1 MLARPSGDEA
11 TDATVQELVAD
22 LVRPAH
28 GSDRGEPMYAAHA
41 PATMAVAVLASLTR
55 LAATNTRLRTL
66 VADALSPHWMAF
78 AACLYDATT
87 SLHALVCLASCID
100 NSRRHQRQMTR
111 AIPGV
116 VFQDAS
122 VMLYAVCVPE
132 RVNAAYKQWR
142 RRQKALRG
150 HRAPH
155 GVPPDASGAPA
166 PCYCNACLGVLQLFP
181 TWRAHFY
188 DLDLWRIDDDNDVR
202 MTQLQKP
209 PSLREY
215 LEVVMAF
222 HGRRFERH
230 LLPRDPENPSA
241 GGSATLY
248 ALRLPLNQE
257 ADIEEEEE
265 EEEEICDLDARDEDG
280 SLDPRRDIVALVVHE
295 EVALELLQ
303 LQHDSAEE
311 TPDEVV
317 QSPMTTSDS
326 PAIAAAP
333 APVVVVLHEAMQ
345 RVSMCRYDAR
355 PSVVEPVSS
364 LVEYL
369 RSLHALFKRLDPNGD
384 GSITKHEFMDALT
397 DHATLRAQLE
407 ASFGDPLDGSAL
419 DDDRLE
425 MVFTLI
431 GAGRDT
437 LEWDDFVAYFGD
449 PIRMERVQQRA
460 LSAEVEA
467 TMAFL
472 LRCLADDETSD
483 DIVDCHMCSIT
494 VSANVDAQELRL
506 EASRHDDAGEQR
518 RFSASVPQ
526 ASLCVLGKSPFALL
540 QLTPESL
547 EELVARV
554 VLCYHPPHACMA
566 AHGAR
571 LALREVPHTEA
582 AAPSLVRAMATKAS
596 PTPIP
601 GLSASMVAAIDRCK
615 SALETQLQTMAF
627 LQRENAAEF
636 AVATTTQLRQWID
649 QCNARM
655 TSLAQPSAF
664 PKSTHALR
672 AAARDRCQQIRR
684 DLIDCAR
691 RIAMVDAQLWSA
703 EATIDLVHVVVRTLH
718 DVLRCSAEVHYWE
731 RRDERIPSLGLSN
744 TVWANGYPDALYPK
758 ATEAARAGQ
767 KKRSNKLRR
776 AVQAARRVHHQVV
789 SK

>member
-1 MLARPSGDEA
+1 MLARPSGD
-11 TDATVQELVAD
+11 DAIETTIHELVAD

-28 GSDRGEPMYAAHA
+28 GSDHHEPMHVA

-55 LAATNTRLRTL
+55 LAAANTRLRTV

-87 SLHALVCLASCID
+87 SVHALVCLASCID
-100 NSRRHQRQMTR
+100 SSRRHQRQMTR

-116 VFQDAS
+116 VVQDAT

-132 RVNAAYKQWR
+132 RVNTAYKQWR

-155 GVPPDASGAPA
+155 GVPPDASGGPA

-188 DLDLWRIDDDNDVR
+188 DLDLWRVDDDDDVR
-202 MTQLQKP
+202 MTRPQKP

-230 LLPRDPENPSA
+230 LLPRDAENPSA
-241 GGSATLY
+241 GCATLY
-248 ALRLPLNQE
+248 ALRLPRSQE
-257 ADIEEEEE
+257 SDKVD
-265 EEEEICDLDARDEDG
+265 EEICDFDVRDEDG
-280 SLDPRRDIVALVVHE
+280 VLDPRRDIVALVVHE
-295 EVALELLQ
+295 EVGLELLQ
-303 LQHDSAEE
+303 LQHDSVEE
-311 TPDEVV
+311 ATNEV
-317 QSPMTTSDS
+317 QTPMTTNDS
-326 PAIAAAP
+326 PTVAAAP
-333 APVVVVLHEAMQ
+333 APMVVVLHEVMR
-345 RVSMCRYDAR
+345 RVPVCRYDAS
-355 PSVVEPVSS
+355 PTVVEPVSS

-369 RSLHALFKRLDPNGD
+369 RSLHALFQSLDPNGD

-407 ASFGDPLDGSAL
+407 ASYGDHADGSTL

-425 MVFTLI
+425 MVFALI

-437 LEWDDFVAYFGD
+437 LIWDDFVAYFGD
-449 PIRMERVQQRA
+449 PTRMERVQQPAVRV
-460 LSAEVEA
+460 EVQA

-472 LRCLADDETSD
+472 LRCLADDVTSD
-483 DIVDCHMCSIT
+483 DFVVEDVVDCHMCWIT
-494 VSANVDAQELRL
+494 VLADADAQKLRL
-506 EASRHDDAGEQR
+506 EAVRNDAGEQL

-526 ASLCVLGKSPFALL
+526 AALCVLDPSPFALL
-540 QLTPESL
+540 HLTVESL
-547 EELVARV
+547 EELVART
-554 VLCYHPPHACMA
+554 VLCYHPPHMCMA

-571 LALREVPHTEA
+571 VALREVPHTEA
-582 AAPSLVRAMATKAS
+582 ITLRAPVKKPS

-601 GLSASMVAAIDRCK
+601 GLSASMVSAIDRCK
-615 SALETQLQTMAF
+615 TALETQLQNMAC
-627 LQRENAAEF
+627 LQRENATEF
-636 AVATTTQLRQWID
+636 AAATTTQLRQWID

-684 DLIDCAR
+684 DFIDCAR
-691 RIAMVDAQLWSA
+691 RIAMVDVQLWSA
-703 EATIDLVHVVVRTLH
+703 EASIDLVQATVLTLH
-718 DVLRCSAEVHYWE
+718 DVLHCSADVHYWE
-731 RRDERIPSLGLSN
+731 RRDERIPNLGLSN
-744 TVWANGYPDALYPK
+744 SVWANGYPDALYPK
-758 ATEAARAGQ
+758 ATEATRAGQ

-776 AVQAARRVHHQVV
+776 AVQAARSVHHQVV
-789 SK
+789 S